1 MIKNTYLAIA
11 ENDLAYLEEVRKTGS
26 TFYNQLS
33 VQCQQV
39 AEKFLKGYLDNLL
52 LEEDVSDLLRKQ
64 NMKKI
69 AVKLNDLYP
78 ELGLD
83 TVGLAYLTDFYFD
96 ARYPGDD
103 FYTVTK
109 EEFDKCLS
117 IMYDTVKKLK
127 QLKLPQEE

>member
-1 MIKNTYLAIA
+1 MIKNTYLDIA
-11 ENDLAYLEEVRKTGS
+11 ENDLQYLESLLKIES
-26 TFYNQLS
+26 TFYNQLA

-39 AEKFLKGYLDNLL
+39 AEKFLKGYLDKIFVD
-52 LEEDVSDLLRKQ
+52 EDVSDLLRKH

-69 AVKLNDLYP
+69 ASRLNEIKP
-78 ELGLD
+78 ELDLD
-83 TVGLAYLTDFYFD
+83 TIGLAYLTDFYFD

-109 EEFDKCLS
+109 DDFEKCLS

-127 QLKLPQEE
+127 EKM

>member
-1 MIKNTYLAIA
+1 MIKNTYLSIA
-11 ENDLAYLEEVRKTGS
+11 ENDLAYLESVLAVGS
-26 TFYNQLS
+26 NFYNQLA

-39 AEKFLKGYLDNLL
+39 AEKYLKGYLDKLFVN
-52 LEEDVSDLLRKQ
+52 EDVSDLLRKH

-69 AVKLNDLYP
+69 AAKLNEMNP

-83 TVGLAYLTDFYFD
+83 TIGLAFLTDFYFD

-109 EEFDKCLS
+109 AEFEKCLE
-117 IMYDTVKKLK
+117 IMYDTIRKLK
-127 QLKLPQEE
+127 MLDKE